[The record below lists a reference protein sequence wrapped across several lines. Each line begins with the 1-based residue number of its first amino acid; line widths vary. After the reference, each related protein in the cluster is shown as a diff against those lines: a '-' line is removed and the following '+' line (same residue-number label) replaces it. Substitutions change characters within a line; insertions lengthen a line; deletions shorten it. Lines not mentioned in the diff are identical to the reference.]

1 KYIIKIY
8 LIPHLIFLEWHTKT
22 VYLASL
28 LSY

>member
-1 KYIIKIY
+1 
-8 LIPHLIFLEWHTKT
+8 LIFLEWHTKT